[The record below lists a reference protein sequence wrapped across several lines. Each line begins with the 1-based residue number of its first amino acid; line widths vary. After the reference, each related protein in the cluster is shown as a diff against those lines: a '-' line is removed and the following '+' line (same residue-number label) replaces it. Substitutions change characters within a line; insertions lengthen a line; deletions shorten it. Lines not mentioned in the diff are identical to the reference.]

1 MLGVMGLLRRTVV
14 RPDVASGLIAGLV
27 ALIAVSAAV
36 AGDPARLSVL
46 VHMAHGDSMAAIAA
60 ADHGFVYVEQGAHYD
75 GVYFYAMAL
84 DPIATGHAHQM
95 IDLAV
100 YRYGHPLYGWL
111 AGVLSL
117 GQLPWLPLALVV
129 LGLCGMFVAGV
140 AASHLWAMF
149 GWTPWG
155 GLIIAFNPG
164 LTYAVTV
171 DASEAVGAAVLT
183 LSLLMWLK
191 RWDRVGGALLVALC
205 FSKEVLV
212 LVPLG
217 LAAWEFRQY
226 RLGAPDASARRALIP
241 LIGPILYAMWYVFL
255 HSQFGRWPFQD
266 GQDVLS
272 LPLLGWM
279 DSLARA
285 STLATSGLAQVGQAA
300 VPLLAVVLVGLI
312 LGVARATRLRWALD
326 PVYLAVALLTL
337 SVGWLAL
344 EYPKDLI
351 RTVALPLV
359 LLPFV
364 LVGPGAV
371 KPRGAVAD

>member
-1 MLGVMGLLRRTVV
+1 MLGVVGALRRSAI
-14 RPDVASGLIAGLV
+14 RPDLASGLIAAVV
-27 ALIAVSAAV
+27 ALIAVSASV
-36 AGDPARLSVL
+36 HGDPAKLSVL
-46 VHMAHGDSMAAIAA
+46 VHMTRGEPMAAIAG
-60 ADHGFVYVEQGAHYD
+60 ADPAFAYVAPGAHYD
-75 GVYFYAMAL
+75 GVYFYAIAL
-84 DPIATGHAHQM
+84 DPVATGRAHHL
-95 IDLAV
+95 IDLSV

-117 GQLPWLPLALVV
+117 GQLQWLPLALVV
-129 LGLCGMFVAGV
+129 LGLGGMFVAGV
-140 AASHLWAMF
+140 MASRLWSAF
-149 GWTPWG
+149 GWSPWG

-171 DASEAVGAAVLT
+171 DASEAVGAAILT

-191 RWDRVGGALLVALC
+191 RRERVACALLVAVC

-217 LAAWEFRQY
+217 LAAWEFRRY
-226 RLGAPDASARRALIP
+226 RLGAPDASVRRALLP
-241 LIGPILYAMWYVFL
+241 LAGPVLYAGWYFYL
-255 HSQFGRWPFQD
+255 HLQFGRWPFQA

-272 LPLLGWM
+272 LPLLGWA

-285 STLATSGLAQVGQAA
+285 SALATSGMAQIGQAA
-300 VPLLAVVLVGLI
+300 VPLLAVALVSLI
-312 LGVARATRLRWALD
+312 LGVVRATRLRWPLD
-326 PVYLAVALLTL
+326 PAYLAVALLTL

-344 EYPKDLI
+344 EFPKDLI

-364 LVGPGAV
+364 LVGPRVAEPAAGAT
-371 KPRGAVAD
+371 